1 MRHWVEA
8 CLQVTGVLVSILSK
22 VEEGAG
28 EGKQSLEHQAGHH
41 AEKVSILRKKLQLL
55 LLYASLLMFSF
66 HALRDESFL
75 RSTLQRQAA
84 TLHHAT
90 LGYAVS

>member
-1 MRHWVEA
+1 MGDWVEA

-41 AEKVSILRKKLQLL
+41 AEKVSILRKKTTTTTTVCFSLNVQLPC
-55 LLYASLLMFSF
+55 AE
-66 HALRDESFL
+66 R
-75 RSTLQRQAA
+75 
-84 TLHHAT
+84 
-90 LGYAVS
+90 